1 MKYEIHNGE
10 ASVGTAEWKAPG
22 EVALDMSDPAQET
35 WFSRYFSSEDS
46 FMGGSV
52 EAGEMACERPDSSP
66 EAFERAAFRLA
77 GHAYKVRA
85 HGEARRMHF
94 HNGRSAE

>member
-1 MKYEIHNGE
+1 MKYEIHNGDF
-10 ASVGTAEWKAPG
+10 VGTAEWKAPG
-22 EVALDMSDPAQET
+22 SVVLEMNDPAQET

-52 EAGEMACERPDSSP
+52 EAGEMECERPDSSP

-85 HGEARRMHF
+85 HGEARRMRF
-94 HNGRSAE
+94 HDQPGSEK